1 MAEEFAKFKRF
12 EYRTNSNLVLQR
24 EGAAPSQN
32 EPTGEPESLRGRV
45 YSKMGDLVQYEKPK
59 ELEELKEKK
68 KRKQEEERKQRGDT
82 VVQKKAKMDINKGET
97 VLSTDVTEIS
107 IYRPRTQ
114 TTKAVYEQLL
124 YRLQQPL
131 GDQAP
136 DVLRGAA
143 DEVLAAIKTDGI
155 LDSERKSHVEEVLG
169 SVTDEYFAELFRLA
183 KQITDFGA
191 DVEDEEQDDT
201 VRTKEGLDD
210 AAGVAVVFDED
221 DEDDQEGNFLG
232 EIGDDDDDDDDDDEA
247 KMDED
252 RDDRGIHVA
261 AIDEDDME
269 EEEKK
274 ESKYVVDIQKIDA
287 HWLQREL
294 GKIFHDPNK
303 CIATEK
309 EILSILPIKDLQQC
323 ENKLV
328 QVLQYENFEFTKLL
342 LKNRLK
348 ILYCTRLGQAQT
360 EEDKTAVLEDMRQ
373 TPEAQPVLEELD
385 RASKKRDRER
395 DVTRDLRKEVQ
406 QLQLRRA
413 RERGVDDMDDEG
425 QFGKRG
431 PKVAED
437 QQKKPSHMLDL
448 DGLAFPRGSHYMA
461 NQKCALPAGS
471 FRVQKKGYE
480 EVHVKP
486 FKAPEI
492 GAEDL
497 VPMAKLPSWCHEAF
511 PGTSKLNFV
520 QSKVYPVAFGEH
532 SENMLICA
540 PTGAG
545 KTNCAMLT
553 ILNVMSQFRLKDG
566 SFDLAGFKIVYVAP
580 MKALV
585 QEVVQS
591 FQQRLQSYGVIIRE
605 LSGDVN
611 LTKAEIDE
619 TQIIVT
625 TPEKW
630 DIITRKAGDQR
641 AYTQLVRLIIIDEI
655 HLLHD
660 TRGPVLEAIV
670 ARTIR
675 QIETTQEHIRL
686 VGLSATLPN
695 YEDVAIFLRINPEKG
710 LFYFGNQ
717 YRPCPLEQTYIGIT
731 DKKAIKRFSTMNEV
745 CYEKLME
752 NAGKNQ
758 VLVFVHSRK
767 ETVKTAT
774 ALRDLAM
781 QNDTLAKFLHADS
794 ASREILQAEV
804 DSIKTQELKD
814 LLPYGFAIH
823 HAGLPRT
830 DRKLIED
837 LFADRHVQVLVS
849 TSTLAWGV
857 NLPAHTVIIK
867 GTQIYNPEKGAWD
880 ELSPMDMMQ
889 MMGRAGRPQFDKSG
903 HGIVITQHTEL
914 QYYLSLNNQQLPVE
928 SQVLSTLPDLINA
941 ELVLGTIQTRQDA
954 VNWLGYTYL
963 YVRMMRAPRL
973 YGISPDEAEED
984 RLLEQRR
991 VDLVHSGLM
1000 LLDKHNL
1007 IKYDKRT
1014 GQVQVTA
1021 LGRVASHYYIKHP
1034 SIATF
1039 NDHLKP
1045 MMSDIEL
1052 LRLFSLSNEFKYIPV
1067 REEEKVEMAKLV
1079 ERVPVP
1085 VKGGTD
1091 EPSSKVNVLLQ
1102 AYISKLKLD
1111 GFALLSDMVYV
1122 QQSAGRIMRAIFE
1135 ICLRR
1140 GWAALAL
1147 RALNWCKMI
1156 DKRMWGSQTPLRHF
1170 KGLAED
1176 ILRKVEKKDFA
1187 WERYYD
1193 LSSAEIAE
1201 LIKFQKMGKTIHKLV
1216 HQFPKLDLS
1225 AYVQPITRSCLMV
1238 ELTITP
1244 DFQWDPRVHGRAEP
1258 FWVFVED
1265 VNGEQILHQ
1274 EMFVL
1279 KERGA
1284 EEEHTLNFTVP
1295 ITEPLPPQYFIRVVS
1310 DRWINAQT
1318 LLPVSFRHLILP
1330 ERYPPHTELLDLQPL
1345 PLTALRFPD
1354 AEQLFAAQGFKVFNP
1369 IQTQTFSTLYSTS
1382 DNTLICAP
1390 AASGKIVC
1398 AEFAVLRMLS
1408 SDDPVKRCVYVAP
1421 HQSTAKERFDEWQYK
1436 FGKVLGFKVA
1446 ELVGETTIDV
1456 KTLEDSNLVITTPEK
1471 WDLMSRRWKT
1481 RKPVQEVRLFIV
1493 DELHLLDSDV
1503 GPTLE
1508 AVVSRMRYIS
1518 AQVQQPIRIVALAA
1532 SLANARD
1539 VGDWIGASST
1549 GLFNFS
1555 PNVRSVPLEMV
1566 IQGFDIHH
1574 RATRLLAMSRPVYQ
1588 SIKHYSPDKPVI
1600 VFVPD
1605 RKQAR
1610 MTATDLLLHA
1620 AADDKPRRF
1629 LHVSEEAMKPHLAA
1643 ARERTLK
1650 QTLEYGV
1657 GFLHEGFS
1665 ATERAVIERLFEA
1678 GAIQVLVA
1686 TEQLAWGMT
1695 MLAHLVIVMDTKKFD
1710 GRENRYVDY
1719 PIHDV
1724 LQMMGR
1730 ASRPGVDQS
1739 GMCVLL
1745 TQNSKK
1751 EYYKKFIYEPLPVES
1766 HLDQRMA
1773 DHMNAEIVMKTI
1785 QNKQDAVDWLTW
1797 TFYYRRL
1804 SQNPNYY
1811 GLQGVTHQHL
1821 SDHLSEVVEN
1831 TVEGLERFGCCSIE
1845 DDVELAPANLGL
1857 IAAYYYIR
1865 HTTIETFSR
1874 CVNENTKRRGLIDI
1888 LCAASEFDAV
1898 PVRAGEEATLRG
1910 LAQSLGI
1917 KVDKDKL
1924 NDPHTKA
1931 QLLLHA
1937 HFSRMPITTDLAS
1950 DQRFILEHA
1959 VRLLQGLV
1967 DVISSC
1973 GWLTPA
1979 LFSMELSQMIV
1990 QATTSNASSLL
2001 QLPHFTQALVEK
2013 AKKMK
2018 VEEVLDITSMEDDAR
2033 GQLLS
2038 GLTQSQLV
2046 DVARAC
2052 NRFPCVSLDYKV
2064 TNADALNTG
2073 GSARIAVRLARD
2085 GMEED
2090 GALGPVCAPFYPK
2103 EKEES
2108 WWLVVGGPGSSLVAI
2123 KRITIA
2129 KASANVKLEVELG
2142 EEPGAFDYTLY
2153 LMSDSYQGC
2162 DQEYSFKL
2170 NVKP

>member
-1 MAEEFAKFKRF
+1 
-12 EYRTNSNLVLQR
+12 
-24 EGAAPSQN
+24 
-32 EPTGEPESLRGRV
+32 
-45 YSKMGDLVQYEKPK
+45 MGDLVQYEKPK
-59 ELEELKEKK
+59 EIEEFKEKK
-68 KRKQEEERKQRGDT
+68 KKRLEEKRKEED
-82 VVQKKAKMDINKGET
+82 VVSKKARMDINKGET
-97 VLSTDVTEIS
+97 VLSTDVTEMQ
-107 IYRPRTQ
+107 IYRPRTAQ
-114 TTKAVYEQLL
+114 TKAVYEMLL
-124 YRLQQPL
+124 NRLQQPL

-143 DEVLAAIKTDGI
+143 DEVLAAIKTEGV
-155 LDSERKSHVEEVLG
+155 LDSERKKDVEEVLG
-169 SVTDEYFAELFRLA
+169 SISDEYFAELFRLA

-221 DEDDQEGNFLG
+221 DEDEGGDYMHELG
-232 EIGDDDDDDDDDDEA
+232 EDDEDDDDDEGG
-247 KMDED
+247 KMDDD
-252 RDDRGIHVA
+252 RDDRGIHA
-261 AIDEDDME
+261 TLLEADDE
-269 EEEKK
+269 EEEAKK
-274 ESKYVVDIQKIDA
+274 EDKYNVDIQKIDA

-294 GKIFHDPNK
+294 GKIFQDPNK

-323 ENKLV
+323 ENRLV

-360 EEDKTAVLEDMRQ
+360 EEDKTAVLEDMRN
-373 TPEAQPVLEELD
+373 TPDAQAVLEELD
-385 RASKKRDRER
+385 KASKKRDRER
-395 DVTRDLRKEVQ
+395 DINRDLRKEVR
-406 QLQLRRA
+406 QLQLRGA
-413 RERGVDDMDDEG
+413 REKERGMDDEG
-425 QFGKRG
+425 QTLGRG
-431 PKVAED
+431 RAKVAEE

-448 DGLAFPRGSHYMA
+448 DTLSFSRGSHFMA
-461 NQKCALPAGS
+461 NSKCQLPTGS

-486 FKAPEI
+486 FKHPDVNP
-492 GAEDL
+492 EDL
-497 VPMAKLPSWCHEAF
+497 IPLSKLPTWCQEAF
-511 PGTSKLNFV
+511 PGATKLNTV
-520 QSKVYPVAFGEH
+520 QSKVFKTAFEEH
-532 SENMLICA
+532 TENMLVCA
-540 PTGAG
+540 PTGSG
-545 KTNCAMLT
+545 KTNVAMLT
-553 ILNVMSQFRLKDG
+553 ILNVMNQFRLKDG

-591 FQQRLQSYGVIIRE
+591 FSQRLEKAYGVTIRE

-611 LTKAEIDE
+611 LTKAQIDE

-641 AYTQLVRLIIIDEI
+641 AYTQLVRLVIIDEI

-660 TRGPVLEAIV
+660 SRGPVLESIV

-695 YEDVAIFLRINPEKG
+695 YEDVAVFLRVNPEKG
-710 LFYFGNQ
+710 LHYFGNHF
-717 YRPCPLEQTYIGIT
+717 RPVPLEQTYIGVT
-731 DKKAIKRFSTMNEV
+731 DKKAIKRFNTMNEV

-758 VLVFVHSRK
+758 VLIFVHSRK
-767 ETVKTAT
+767 ETVKTAQT
-774 ALRDLAM
+774 LRDLAM
-781 QNDTLAKFLHADS
+781 QNDTLAKFLQEDS
-794 ASREILQAEV
+794 ASREILQTEAQEMKTPEV
-804 DSIKTQELKD
+804 QD
-814 LLPYGFAIH
+814 LLPYGFAVH
-823 HAGLPRT
+823 HAGLPRA
-830 DRKLIED
+830 DRKLVED
-837 LFADRHVQVLVS
+837 LYADRHIQVLVS
-849 TSTLAWGV
+849 TATLAWGV

-867 GTQIYNPEKGAWD
+867 GTQVYNPQKGAWD

-889 MMGRAGRPQFDKSG
+889 MLGRAGRPQYDKTG
-903 HGIVITQHTEL
+903 HGIVITQHSEL
-914 QYYLSLNNQQLPVE
+914 QYYLSLMNQQLPIE
-928 SQVLSTLPDLINA
+928 SQVLSILPDMVNA

-991 VDLVHSGLM
+991 VDLIHSALTM
-1000 LLDKHNL
+1000 LDKNNL

-1021 LGRVASHYYIKHP
+1021 LGRVASHYYIQHP
-1034 SIATF
+1034 SIATY
-1039 NDHLKP
+1039 NDHLRP

-1052 LRLFSLSNEFKYIPV
+1052 LRLFSLSHEFKYIPV
-1067 REEEKVEMAKLV
+1067 REEEKVEMQKLV

-1085 VKGGTD
+1085 VKGSTE

-1102 AYISKLKLD
+1102 AYISKLKLE
-1111 GFALLSDMVYV
+1111 GFALMSDMVYV

-1156 DKRMWGSQTPLRHF
+1156 DKRMWASQTPLRHF

-1193 LSSAEIAE
+1193 LSSSEIGE
-1201 LIKFQKMGKTIHKLV
+1201 LIRFPKMGKTIHKLV

-1244 DFQWDPRVHGRAEP
+1244 DFQWDPKVHGRAEP

-1279 KERGA
+1279 QERGA

-1330 ERYPPHTELLDLQPL
+1330 DKYPPHTELLDLQPL
-1345 PLTALRFPD
+1345 PLTALRCPD
-1354 AEQLFAAQGFKVFNP
+1354 AEKLYAAQGLKVFNP
-1369 IQTQTFSTLYSTS
+1369 IQTQTFSMLYSS
-1382 DNTLICAP
+1382 NDNVLVCAP
-1390 AASGKIVC
+1390 AASGKIIC
-1398 AEFAVLRMLS
+1398 AEFAILKMLT

-1421 HQSTAKERFDEWQYK
+1421 HASTAKERFNEWSFK
-1436 FGKVLGFKVA
+1436 FGKSMGYRVS
-1446 ELVGETTIDV
+1446 ELVGETTSDV
-1456 KTLEDSNLVITTPEK
+1456 KILEDSHIVITTPER

-1481 RKPVQEVRLFIV
+1481 RKSVQEVRLFVV

-1518 AQVQQPIRIVALAA
+1518 VQVQQPIRIVALAA
-1532 SLANARD
+1532 SLANAKD
-1539 VGDWIGASST
+1539 VGEWIGAGSN

-1555 PNVRSVPLEMV
+1555 PNVRTVPLELV

-1574 RATRLLAMSRPVYQ
+1574 RSTRLLAMSRPVYQ
-1588 SIKHYSPDKPVI
+1588 SIKQFSPEKPVI

-1610 MTATDLLLHA
+1610 MTAIDLLLHA
-1620 AADDKPRRF
+1620 ASDDKPKRF
-1629 LHVSEEAMKPHLAA
+1629 LHVSDDAMRPHLAA
-1643 ARERTLK
+1643 AREKSLK

-1686 TEQLAWGMT
+1686 TEQLCWGMT
-1695 MLAHLVIVMDTKKFD
+1695 MLAHLVVIMDTKKFD

-1730 ASRPGVDQS
+1730 ASRPGIDQS
-1739 GMCVLL
+1739 GMVVLL

-1785 QNKQDAVDWLTW
+1785 ENKQDAVDWLTW

-1845 DDVELAPANLGL
+1845 DDVDLAPANLGL

-1874 CVNENTKRRGLIDI
+1874 CVNESTKRKGLLDI

-1898 PVRAGEEATLRG
+1898 PVRSGEEATLYG
-1910 LAQSLGI
+1910 LAQSLGM

-1931 QLLLHA
+1931 QLLLNA
-1937 HFSRMPITTDLAS
+1937 HFTRTPITTDLSS
-1950 DQRFILEHA
+1950 DQKLILEHA

-1979 LFSMELSQMIV
+1979 LSAMELSQMIV
-1990 QATTSNASSLL
+1990 QATTSTSSPLM
-2001 QLPHFTQALVEK
+2001 QLPHFSPAMVDK

-2018 VEEVLDITSMEDDAR
+2018 VEDIFDVMSMEDAPRDK
-2033 GQLLS
+2033 LLD
-2038 GLTQSQLV
+2038 GLSQSQMT

-2052 NRFPCVSLDYKV
+2052 NRFPAISLEYKV
-2064 TNADALNTG
+2064 QNSDSLTAG
-2073 GSARIAVRLARD
+2073 GSAKIVVKLTREA
-2085 GMEED
+2085 MEEE
-2090 GALGPVCAPFYPK
+2090 GATVGPVYAMYYPK

-2108 WWLVVGGPGSSLVAI
+2108 WWLVIGGPKSALVAI
-2123 KRITIA
+2123 KRITIS

-2142 EEPGAFDYTLY
+2142 EEPGSSEYTLY

-2162 DQEYSFKL
+2162 DQEYNFKL
-2170 NVKP
+2170 NVKAAP